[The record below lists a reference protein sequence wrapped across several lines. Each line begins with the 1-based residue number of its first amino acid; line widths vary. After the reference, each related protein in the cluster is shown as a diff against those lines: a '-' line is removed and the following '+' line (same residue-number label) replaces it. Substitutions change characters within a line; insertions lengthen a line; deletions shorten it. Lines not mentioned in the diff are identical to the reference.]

1 MTDNGLRSAAMYRT
15 TVTLE
20 NNNMSASIK
29 TARPFGGL
37 SARTKTDLSLLE
49 KTNLIDGTQW
59 ANEFSFAQVKKLA
72 AFVDVYQVPEES
84 VLFFEGD
91 KNAFLV
97 LIVTGQVHVVKFDS
111 QRNPKRIATLGP
123 GKTIGEMSIIDGEP
137 RSASAVTAVESTVMV
152 ITAEK
157 FNRLLDEWPRVA
169 VILVM
174 KIAKLMSQYLR
185 QTSGRLI
192 DHLGS

>member
-1 MTDNGLRSAAMYRT
+1 MSTSIRT
-15 TVTLE
+15 V
-20 NNNMSASIK
+20 NS
-29 TARPFGGL
+29 FGGL
-37 SARTKTDLSLLE
+37 SAKTKTDLSLLD
-49 KTNLIDGTQW
+49 KANLIDSIQW

-72 AFVDVYQVPEES
+72 AFVDVHRVPAET
-84 VLFFEGD
+84 VMFFEGD

-97 LIVTGQVHVVKFDS
+97 LIMTGQVHVVKFNS

-137 RSASAVTAVESTVMV
+137 RSASAVTAVESNLMVM
-152 ITAEK
+152 TTEK

>member
-1 MTDNGLRSAAMYRT
+1 
-15 TVTLE
+15 
-20 NNNMSASIK
+20 
-29 TARPFGGL
+29 
-37 SARTKTDLSLLE
+37 
-49 KTNLIDGTQW
+49 
-59 ANEFSFAQVKKLA
+59 
-72 AFVDVYQVPEES
+72 VPEEA

-97 LIVTGQVHVVKFDS
+97 LIIKGNVHVVKFDS
-111 QRNPKRIATLGP
+111 QRNPKKITTLGP

-137 RSASAVTAVESTVMV
+137 RSASAVTAVASTLMVM
-152 ITAEK
+152 TAEK
-157 FNRLLDEWPRVA
+157 FNRLMDEQPRVA
-169 VILVM
+169 LVLVQ

>member
-1 MTDNGLRSAAMYRT
+1 MPAPLNAA
-15 TVTLE
+15 
-20 NNNMSASIK
+20 SPSI
-29 TARPFGGL
+29 GL
-37 SARTKTDLSLLE
+37 SAMSKTDLSLLE
-49 KTNLIDGTQW
+49 KSNLIEGTQW
-59 ANEFSFAQVKKLA
+59 ADDFSFAQVKMMA
-72 AFVDVYQVPEES
+72 AFVDVYQVPEET

-97 LIVTGQVHVVKFDS
+97 LIIKGNVHVVKFDS
-111 QRNPKRIATLGP
+111 KRNPKRITTLGP

-137 RSASAVTAVESTVMV
+137 RSASAVTAVDSTLMV

-157 FNRLLDEWPRVA
+157 FNRLMDERPRVA
-169 VILVM
+169 IVLVQ

>member
-1 MTDNGLRSAAMYRT
+1 MVASVK
-15 TVTLE
+15 TVKQL
-20 NNNMSASIK
+20 
-29 TARPFGGL
+29 GGL
-37 SARTKTDLSLLE
+37 PGLSKTDLSLLE
-49 KTNLIDGTQW
+49 KSNLIDGTQW
-59 ANEFSFAQVKKLA
+59 ANDFSFAQVKKMA

-97 LIVTGQVHVVKFDS
+97 LIIKGGVHVVKFDS
-111 QRNPKRIATLGP
+111 KRNPRRITTLGP

-137 RSASAVTAVESTVMV
+137 RSASAVTAMESTLMVM
-152 ITAEK
+152 TAEK
-157 FNRLLDEWPRVA
+157 FNRLMDEWPRVA
-169 VILVM
+169 VVLVQ
-174 KIAKLMSQYLR
+174 KIAKLMSQHLR

>member
-1 MTDNGLRSAAMYRT
+1 MSTSAK
-15 TVTLE
+15 TVR
-20 NNNMSASIK
+20 A
-29 TARPFGGL
+29 FGGL

-49 KTNLIDGTQW
+49 KANLIDSTQW

-72 AFVDVYQVPEES
+72 AFVDVHRVPEET

-91 KNAFLV
+91 KSDFLV

-137 RSASAVTAVESTVMV
+137 RSASAVTAVESSLMVM
-152 ITAEK
+152 TTDK
-157 FNRLLDEWPRVA
+157 FNRLIDQWPRVA

>member
-1 MTDNGLRSAAMYRT
+1 
-15 TVTLE
+15 
-20 NNNMSASIK
+20 MSPSNK
-29 TARPFGGL
+29 KFQTFGNLSSTA
-37 SARTKTDLSLLE
+37 KIDLSLLE
-49 KTNLIDGTQW
+49 KSNLIDGTQW

-72 AFVDVYQVPEES
+72 AYVDVYRIPEET

-91 KNAFLV
+91 SNAFLM
-97 LIVTGQVHVVKFDS
+97 LIAMGQVHVVKFDS
-111 QRNPKRIATLGP
+111 RRNPKRIATLGP

-137 RSASAVTAVESTVMV
+137 RSAAAVTAVESTLLVM
-152 ITAEK
+152 TAEK

-169 VILVM
+169 VVLVM

>member
-1 MTDNGLRSAAMYRT
+1 
-15 TVTLE
+15 
-20 NNNMSASIK
+20 MSATQK
-29 TARPFGGL
+29 TFQTFGRL
-37 SARTKTDLSLLE
+37 STTAKIELSLLE
-49 KTNLIDGTQW
+49 KTNLIDSTQW

-72 AFVDVYQVPEES
+72 AFVDAYRIPEDT
-84 VLFFEGD
+84 VLFFEGE
-91 KNAFLV
+91 KSAFFM
-97 LIVTGQVHVVKFDS
+97 LIAMGQVHVVKFDS
-111 QRNPKRIATLGP
+111 QHNPKRIATLGP

-137 RSASAVTAVESTVMV
+137 RSAAAVTAVESTLLVMTV
-152 ITAEK
+152 EK

-169 VILVM
+169 VILIM